1 MNLCGGIKK
10 VGDRFHEGLHS
21 NCPTYLIDKD
31 TICDRRT
38 NHHDFFA
45 RKDTTLI
52 FQNLHTN
59 NQHPIS
65 DVDSVAK
72 GSLNMIIFTPSSQL
86 LRENLLILPCVCLG
100 HLFVNF
106 PYLIIRVL
114 SSSFILVSKKNVC
127 K

>member
-1 MNLCGGIKK
+1 MEIVFTKDCTQTVLLISLIKTQF
-10 VGDRFHEGLHS
+10 VTEEQIRA
-21 NCPTYLIDKD
+21 
-31 TICDRRT
+31 
-38 NHHDFFA
+38 HHDFFA

-86 LRENLLILPCVCLG
+86 LRKNLLILPCVCLG

-114 SSSFILVSKKNVC
+114 SSSFILVSKKNIC
-127 K
+127 IKSHSSF